1 MGRDFNVLS
10 DSIMF
15 CQSYLPPNKN
25 VFECMVGI
33 MALIQMVKKDC
44 LATVD
49 AQAEETHAFRTHKT
63 GRQSAVMV
71 SFGTTYPEVFGEGKS
86 GAYYFAKLRTP
97 DAWSKAGIFQEGLR
111 YTLQAGIREQKDSL
125 GAHARAV
132 LDGYPE
138 ALELALEML
147 TRTVD
152 WWEWFAEALTTHAK
166 QVLDKACSGVSCTSK
181 VRAQCWHRA
190 MGSLRGF
197 FDELRKVRVHAS
209 GAEHHGDFANK
220 HGIYLHSTL

>member
-1 MGRDFNVLS
+1 
-10 DSIMF
+10 MF

-86 GAYYFAKLRTP
+86 GEYHFSKLRTP
-97 DAWSKAGIFQEGLR
+97 DAWSKTGIFQEGLR